1 MPYILRNCPSLN
13 TAETEPR
20 TGLLGRGRREGET
33 AVHSGKG
40 DGACEQL
47 RNRDRPALGPSE
59 TPKDR
64 TGFRGNGRHI
74 REGCTEGKDGAGLG
88 RTLAWG
94 GGIPGGGH
102 SPSGDV
108 GWNEDGEQRT
118 KLLQG
123 ATLGLGEPPAH
134 ALTLEVHVLVRPH
147 QEPPASGHRDL
158 PRLLVAP
165 EPSQPQSWAQSTG
178 LRTPGLVLL
187 PAPLS
192 RLALCPLLQLPAQ
205 TLT

>member
-1 MPYILRNCPSLN
+1 MGRHSI
-13 TAETEPR
+13 
-20 TGLLGRGRREGET
+20 GLPGAVHSEKLPIIEHSRDRALHWITREGREGEK

-64 TGFRGNGRHI
+64 TGFRGNGRHT
-74 REGCTEGKDGAGLG
+74 REGCTEGKDGAGPG

-108 GWNEDGEQRT
+108 G
-118 KLLQG
+118 
-123 ATLGLGEPPAH
+123 
-134 ALTLEVHVLVRPH
+134 
-147 QEPPASGHRDL
+147 
-158 PRLLVAP
+158 
-165 EPSQPQSWAQSTG
+165 
-178 LRTPGLVLL
+178 
-187 PAPLS
+187 
-192 RLALCPLLQLPAQ
+192 
-205 TLT
+205 